1 MQFFFVVA
9 EKERVL
15 FDPTLVQV
23 SLPSQLLVF
32 SLPFFLLHCS
42 REIIRGALF
51 SKISP
56 RLFLTSRKFSS
67 TVVGTSIINMA
78 MDAKGERKLIIKME
92 SSPLSPFSPKEENRG
107 KRPALQQLTNMQPL
121 TSVSSSNHERNNNA
135 LMKSPTIS
143 LTSSPFATETPP
155 SRGFDNGAVI
165 VEFPPGPMGL
175 VLEPVILSS
184 EREIGCKVK
193 DYYFGVDHQ
202 GIDAEKLQDLVEIG
216 DVVTFIGSKNVQSA
230 RFTDILDLL
239 RSLKDAKRVITF
251 KNMSISCT

>member
-1 MQFFFVVA
+1 
-9 EKERVL
+9 
-15 FDPTLVQV
+15 
-23 SLPSQLLVF
+23 
-32 SLPFFLLHCS
+32 
-42 REIIRGALF
+42 
-51 SKISP
+51 
-56 RLFLTSRKFSS
+56 
-67 TVVGTSIINMA
+67 MA

-92 SSPLSPFSPKEENRG
+92 SSPLSPFSPKEEGRG

-121 TSVSSSNHERNNNA
+121 TSQHNHERNTNT
-135 LMKSPTIS
+135 LMKSPIS
-143 LTSSPFATETPP
+143 LMSSPFATETPP
-155 SRGFDNGAVI
+155 SRGFGDGAVI

-193 DYYFGVDHQ
+193 DYYFGIDHQ

-251 KNMSISCT
+251 KNMSISCAWLDNRILC